1 MKSNDK
7 ILTMNVLGI
16 NYGHDSSACLIQ
28 NGELMAAVEEEKLS
42 RKKSELGYP
51 EKAIQY
57 LFEKFGLTESDID
70 VVAFGGFSYNLY
82 SPHDIKYRFFR
93 KKIHRYVDLAYRI
106 GAFLH
111 ILKQNVGEHNKTFFI
126 EQVRQKGFKK
136 AQIIFYK
143 HHLAHAASAYY
154 HAPFKADLVVTCDG
168 HGDGEAFNF
177 YLPDAHDNL
186 SLVVK
191 NDYSTSI
198 GQLYSCVTHF
208 YGFKPNRHEGK
219 IMGLAAFGKATDLV
233 QKMNALFFYENNI
246 LKRFPN
252 QSFEDK
258 YRLVE
263 KEGIITVR
271 KKMSFKGLNATGADY
286 ALNSILLMD
295 WLQKN
300 TAAYSREDV
309 TFALQKNTEGVV
321 LKEIQHVLAAYFKE
335 KSVKL
340 ALAGGVFANVRLNQ
354 LLRELPNVDSIFIQP
369 AMSDAGLSLGAAV
382 LGERETSRKNIFYP
396 MNDTYL
402 GVDFSDEIPTFIEDI
417 KIKYPHL
424 TVGKP
429 ENSAEIIAQFLMEDK
444 IVGFYAGRMEWGPR
458 ALGRRSIIANPFR
471 KEVNTELNRRLNR
484 TEFMP
489 FAPSI
494 LDYKAAEYLINFD
507 ENCPASDY
515 MTVTYDVKTV
525 YHEQLQAVVH
535 VDGTCRPHIVKKE
548 NNPYYYA
555 VLEAFYQKSGCGAIV
570 NTSFNTHEEPIVA
583 TPQNALNA
591 LLEKRIDILVLE
603 NYIIVDIKEAKQ

>member
-1 MKSNDK
+1 
-7 ILTMNVLGI
+7 MNILGI

-57 LFEKFGLTESDID
+57 LFEKFGLTEADID
-70 VVAFGGFSYNLY
+70 VIAFGGFSYNLY
-82 SPHDIKYRFFR
+82 SQHDIKHRFFR
-93 KKIHRYVDLAYRI
+93 KKIDRYMDLADRI
-106 GAFLH
+106 GAFFY
-111 ILKQNVGEHNKTFFI
+111 ILKQNVGEQNKAFFM

-136 AQIIFYK
+136 AQILFYK

-177 YLPDAHDNL
+177 YLPDSHDNL
-186 SLVVK
+186 FLIVE
-191 NDYSTSI
+191 NDYTTSI
-198 GQLYSCVTHF
+198 GQLYSCVTRF
-208 YGFKPNRHEGK
+208 FGFKPNRHEGK

-233 QKMNALFFYENNI
+233 QKMNALFFYENNA

-252 QSFEDK
+252 QPFEEK
-258 YRLVE
+258 YQLAN
-263 KEGIITVR
+263 KEGLISLR

-286 ALNSILLMD
+286 ALNSILLTD
-295 WLQKN
+295 WLKN
-300 TAAYSREDV
+300 NTEKYSREDV

-321 LKEIQHVLAAYFKE
+321 LKEIQRVLQANFKE
-335 KSVKL
+335 KHVKL

-354 LLRELPNVDSIFIQP
+354 LLIELPNVDNIFIQP

-382 LGERETSRKNIFYP
+382 LGERETSKRNAFFS
-396 MNDTYL
+396 MSDTYL
-402 GVDFSDEIPTFIEDI
+402 GVDFSNEIPTFIENLET
-417 KIKYPHL
+417 KHPHL
-424 TVGKP
+424 TVLKS
-429 ENSAEIIAQFLMEDK
+429 ENPVEIIAQFLMEDK

-471 KEVNTELNRRLNR
+471 KEVNAELNRRLNR

-489 FAPSI
+489 FAPSV

-515 MTVTYDVKTV
+515 MTLTYDVKST
-525 YHEQLQAVVH
+525 YHKQLQAVVH

-548 NNPYYYA
+548 NNAYYYA

-603 NYIIVDIKEAKQ
+603 NYIILDKKEAKQ

>member
-1 MKSNDK
+1 
-7 ILTMNVLGI
+7 MNVLGI

-57 LFEKFGLTESDID
+57 LFEKFGLTEADID
-70 VVAFGGFSYNLY
+70 VIAFGGFSYNLY
-82 SPHDIKYRFFR
+82 SQHDIKHRFFR
-93 KKIHRYVDLAYRI
+93 KKIDRYMDLADRI
-106 GAFLH
+106 GAFFY
-111 ILKQNVGEHNKTFFI
+111 ILKQNVGEQNKAFFM

-136 AQIIFYK
+136 AQILFYK

-177 YLPDAHDNL
+177 YLPDSHDNL
-186 SLVVK
+186 FLIVE
-191 NDYSTSI
+191 NDYTTSI
-198 GQLYSCVTHF
+198 GQLYSCVTRF
-208 YGFKPNRHEGK
+208 FGFKPNRHEGK

-233 QKMNALFFYENNI
+233 QKMNALFFYENNA

-252 QSFEDK
+252 QPFEEK
-258 YRLVE
+258 YQLAN
-263 KEGIITVR
+263 KEGLISLR

-286 ALNSILLMD
+286 ALNSILLTD
-295 WLQKN
+295 WLKN
-300 TAAYSREDV
+300 NTEKYSREDV

-321 LKEIQHVLAAYFKE
+321 LKEIQRVLQANFKE
-335 KSVKL
+335 KHVKL

-354 LLRELPNVDSIFIQP
+354 LLIELPNVDNIFIQP

-382 LGERETSRKNIFYP
+382 LGERETSKRNAFFS
-396 MNDTYL
+396 MSDTYL
-402 GVDFSDEIPTFIEDI
+402 GVDFSNEIPTFIENLEA
-417 KIKYPHL
+417 KHPHL
-424 TVGKP
+424 TVLKS
-429 ENSAEIIAQFLMEDK
+429 ENPVEIIAQFLMEDK

-471 KEVNTELNRRLNR
+471 KEVNAELNRRLNR

-489 FAPSI
+489 FAPSV

-515 MTVTYDVKTV
+515 MTLTYDVKST
-525 YHEQLQAVVH
+525 YHKQLQAVVH

-548 NNPYYYA
+548 NNAYYYA

-603 NYIIVDIKEAKQ
+603 NYIILDKKEAKQ

>member
-1 MKSNDK
+1 
-7 ILTMNVLGI
+7 MNVLGI

-57 LFEKFGLTESDID
+57 LFEKFGLAEADID
-70 VVAFGGFSYNLY
+70 VIAFGGFSYNLY
-82 SPHDIKYRFFR
+82 SPHDIKHRFFR
-93 KKIHRYVDLAYRI
+93 KKIDRYMDLAYRI
-106 GAFLH
+106 GVFFH
-111 ILKQNVGEHNKTFFI
+111 ILKQNVGEQNKAFFM

-136 AQIIFYK
+136 AQILFYK

-154 HAPFKADLVVTCDG
+154 QAPFKADLVVTCDG

-177 YLPDAHDNL
+177 YLPDSHDNL
-186 SLVVK
+186 FLIVE
-191 NDYSTSI
+191 NDYTTSI
-198 GQLYSCVTHF
+198 GQLYSCVTGF
-208 YGFKPNRHEGK
+208 FGFKPNRHEGK

-233 QKMNALFFYENNI
+233 QKMNTLFFYENNA

-252 QSFEDK
+252 QPFKEK
-258 YRLVE
+258 CQLAN
-263 KEGIITVR
+263 KEGLISLR
-271 KKMSFKGLNATGADY
+271 KKMSFKGLNATGVDY
-286 ALNSILLMD
+286 ALNSILLTD
-295 WLQKN
+295 WLKN
-300 TAAYSREDV
+300 NTEKYSREDV

-321 LKEIQHVLAAYFKE
+321 LKEIQRVLQANFKE
-335 KSVKL
+335 KHVKL

-354 LLRELPNVDSIFIQP
+354 LLRELPNVDNIFIQP

-382 LGERETSRKNIFYP
+382 LGERETSKKNAFYP
-396 MNDTYL
+396 MKDTYL
-402 GVDFSDEIPTFIEDI
+402 GVDFSNEIPIFIELI
-417 KIKYPHL
+417 NKKYPHL
-424 TVGKP
+424 AVLKP
-429 ENSAEIIAQFLMEDK
+429 ENPPDLIAQFLITDK
-444 IVGFYAGRMEWGPR
+444 IVGFYTGRMEWGPR

-471 KEVNTELNRRLNR
+471 KEVNIELNRRLNR

-494 LDYKAAEYLINFD
+494 LDYKAAEYLIDFD
-507 ENCPASDY
+507 EDCPASDY
-515 MTVTYDVKTV
+515 MTLTYDVETT

-548 NNPYYYA
+548 NNAYYYA
-555 VLEAFYQKSGCGAIV
+555 ILEAFYVRSGCGVLV

-603 NYIIVDIKEAKQ
+603 NYVIVEKKETKK

>member
-1 MKSNDK
+1 
-7 ILTMNVLGI
+7 MNVLGI

-57 LFEKFGLTESDID
+57 LFKKFGLTESDID
-70 VVAFGGFSYNLY
+70 AVAFGGLSYNLY
-82 SPHDIKYRFFR
+82 SQHDIKHRFFR
-93 KKIHRYVDLAYRI
+93 KKIQRYWDLAYRI
-106 GAFLH
+106 GAFFH
-111 ILKQNVGEHNKTFFI
+111 VLKQNVGEQNKTFFI
-126 EQVRQKGFKK
+126 EQVKQKGFKK
-136 AQIIFYK
+136 AQILFYK

-177 YLPDAHDNL
+177 YLPNVHHNL
-186 SLVVK
+186 SLIVE
-191 NDYSTSI
+191 NDYTTSI
-198 GQLYSCVTHF
+198 GQLYSCVTSF
-208 YGFKPNRHEGK
+208 FGFKPNRHEGK
-219 IMGLAAFGKATDLV
+219 IMGLAAYGKATDLV
-233 QKMNALFFYENNI
+233 QKMNALFFYENNA

-252 QSFEDK
+252 QSFEEK
-258 YRLVE
+258 YQLAN
-263 KEGIITVR
+263 KEGLILLR
-271 KKMSFKGLNATGADY
+271 KKMSFKGLNSTGADY
-286 ALNSILLMD
+286 ALNSILLTD
-295 WLQKN
+295 WLKKN
-300 TAAYSREDV
+300 TAEYSREDV
-309 TFALQKNTEGVV
+309 TFALQKNTERVV
-321 LKEIQHVLAAYFKE
+321 LKEIQRVLQAKFKE
-335 KSVKL
+335 KRVKL
-340 ALAGGVFANVRLNQ
+340 ALSGGVFANVRLNQ
-354 LLRELPNVDSIFIQP
+354 LLRELPNVDNIFIQP

-382 LGERETSRKNIFYP
+382 LGERETSKKNAFYP
-396 MNDTYL
+396 MSDAYL
-402 GVDFSDEIPTFIEDI
+402 GVDFSNEISIFIELLE
-417 KIKYPHL
+417 KKYSHL
-424 TVGKP
+424 TVVKSANP
-429 ENSAEIIAQFLMEDK
+429 AEIIAQFLMDDK
-444 IVGFYAGRMEWGPR
+444 IVGFYASRMEWGPR

-515 MTVTYDVKTV
+515 MTLTYDVKSA

-548 NNPYYYA
+548 NNAYYYA
-555 VLEAFYQKSGCGAIV
+555 VLEAFYAKSGCGAIV

-583 TPQNALNA
+583 TPQNAMNA

-603 NYIIVDIKEAKQ
+603 NYIIMDESEAKQ

>member
-1 MKSNDK
+1 
-7 ILTMNVLGI
+7 MNVLGI

-57 LFEKFGLTESDID
+57 LFEKFGLTEADID
-70 VVAFGGFSYNLY
+70 VIAFGGFSYNLY
-82 SPHDIKYRFFR
+82 SPHDIKHRFFR
-93 KKIHRYVDLAYRI
+93 KKIDRYMDLADRI
-106 GAFLH
+106 GAFFY
-111 ILKQNVGEHNKTFFI
+111 ILKQNVGEQNKAFFM

-136 AQIIFYK
+136 AQILFYK

-177 YLPDAHDNL
+177 YLPDSHDNL
-186 SLVVK
+186 FLIVE
-191 NDYSTSI
+191 NDYTTSI
-198 GQLYSCVTHF
+198 GQLYSCVTRF
-208 YGFKPNRHEGK
+208 FGFKPNRHEGK

-233 QKMNALFFYENNI
+233 QKMNALFFYENNA

-252 QSFEDK
+252 QPFEEK
-258 YRLVE
+258 YQLAN
-263 KEGIITVR
+263 KEGLISLR

-286 ALNSILLMD
+286 ALNSILLTD
-295 WLQKN
+295 WLKN
-300 TAAYSREDV
+300 NTEKYSREDV

-321 LKEIQHVLAAYFKE
+321 LKEIQRVLQANFKE
-335 KSVKL
+335 KHVKL

-354 LLRELPNVDSIFIQP
+354 LLKELPNVANIFIQP

-382 LGERETSRKNIFYP
+382 LGERETSKRNAFFS
-396 MNDTYL
+396 MSDTYL
-402 GVDFSDEIPTFIEDI
+402 GVDFSNEIPTFIENLET
-417 KIKYPHL
+417 KHPHL
-424 TVGKP
+424 TVLKS
-429 ENSAEIIAQFLMEDK
+429 ENPVEIIAQFLMEDK

-471 KEVNTELNRRLNR
+471 KEVNAELNRRLNR

-489 FAPSI
+489 FAPSV

-515 MTVTYDVKTV
+515 MTLTYDVKST
-525 YHEQLQAVVH
+525 YHKQLQAVVH

-548 NNPYYYA
+548 NNAYYYA

-603 NYIIVDIKEAKQ
+603 NYIILDKKEAKQ

>member
-1 MKSNDK
+1 MKSTDK

-57 LFEKFGLTESDID
+57 LFEKFGLTEADID

-82 SPHDIKYRFFR
+82 SPHDIKHRFFR
-93 KKIHRYVDLAYRI
+93 KKIDRYVDLAYRI
-106 GAFLH
+106 GAFLN
-111 ILKQNVGEHNKTFFI
+111 ILKQNVGEQNKAFFI
-126 EQVRQKGFKK
+126 EQVRQKGFKN
-136 AQIIFYK
+136 AQILFYK

-154 HAPFKADLVVTCDG
+154 HAPFKADLVITCDG

-177 YLPDAHDNL
+177 YLPDVHDDL
-186 SLVVK
+186 SLIVE
-191 NDYSTSI
+191 NDYTTSV
-198 GQLYSCVTHF
+198 GQLYSCVTSF
-208 YGFKPNRHEGK
+208 FGFKPNRHEGK

-233 QKMNALFFYENNI
+233 QKMNALFFYENNA

-252 QSFEDK
+252 KPFEDK
-258 YRLVE
+258 FQLANKERL
-263 KEGIITVR
+263 IALR
-271 KKMSFKGLNATGADY
+271 KKMSFKGLNPTGADY
-286 ALNSILLMD
+286 ALNSILLAD

-300 TAAYSREDV
+300 TEGYSREDV
-309 TFALQKNTEGVV
+309 TYALQKNTEGVV
-321 LKEIQHVLAAYFKE
+321 LKEIQRVLQANFKE
-335 KSVKL
+335 KCVKL

-354 LLRELPNVDSIFIQP
+354 LLRELPNVDNIFIQP

-382 LGERETSRKNIFYP
+382 LGERETRKKNAFYP
-396 MNDTYL
+396 MNDSYL
-402 GVDFSDEIPTFIEDI
+402 GVDFSNEIPAFIENLEA
-417 KIKYPHL
+417 KHTHL
-424 TVGKP
+424 TVLKP
-429 ENSAEIIAQFLMEDK
+429 ENPAEIIAQFLMADK

-494 LDYKAAEYLINFD
+494 LDYKATEYLINFD

-515 MTVTYDVKTV
+515 MTLTYDVKTA

-548 NNPYYYA
+548 NNAYYYA

-603 NYIIVDIKEAKQ
+603 NYIIMDKNEAK